1 MTQQQ
6 ETRSDEI
13 ARVRGYLAS
22 QAIKRTPE
30 QIVEALRE
38 AHKQLL
44 DATAKVPTDAFRRVP
59 REGEWAAVDVLA
71 HVRMMAMIE
80 ARSIPLAAERGERP
94 GSIRDAL
101 EAAAPDTTR
110 EALLASIN
118 EARQHLIAAVL
129 RADPEAHLN
138 VRWSVSEF
146 GELNWRECLL
156 FARVHTLDH
165 ARQLAAIAEAV
176 GG

>member
-1 MTQQQ
+1 MTQPQ
-6 ETRSDEI
+6 ETRAEEI
-13 ARVRGYLAS
+13 ARVRGYLVS

-44 DATAKVPTDAFRRVP
+44 DAAAKVPADAFRRVP
-59 REGEWAAVDVLA
+59 REGEWAAADVLA
-71 HVRMMAMIE
+71 HVRTMAMVE
-80 ARSIPLAAERGERP
+80 ARSIPAAAERGERP
-94 GSIRDAL
+94 GSIRDTI
-101 EAAAPDTTR
+101 EPAPAQATR
-110 EALLASIN
+110 AELIASIN
-118 EARQHLIAAVL
+118 EARDQLSAAAL
-129 RADPEAHLN
+129 QADPEAHLD
-138 VRWSVSEF
+138 VRWNISEF
-146 GELNWRECLL
+146 GELNWREALL